1 MWKWLEGLMPK
12 EPTVSIE
19 AHPASVNPTPGE
31 RQQRN
36 IARMARLRQMIA
48 DGDTRQSVKDELER
62 RERVGR

>member
-1 MWKWLEGLMPK
+1 MWKWLEQLLPK

-36 IARMARLRQMIA
+36 MARMVRLRQMIA

-62 RERVGR
+62 RERLGR